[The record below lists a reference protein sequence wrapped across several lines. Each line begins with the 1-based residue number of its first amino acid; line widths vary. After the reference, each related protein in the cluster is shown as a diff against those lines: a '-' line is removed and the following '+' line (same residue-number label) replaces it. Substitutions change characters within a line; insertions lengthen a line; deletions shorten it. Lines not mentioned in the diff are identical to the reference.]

1 MQLTYAFQL
10 DGLRRLLIS
19 SSALFASFLVM
30 LKGFLAC
37 RARAWKA
44 MRYWVFVRSERSC
57 LSRRNLSKSAIF
69 TLTYLSPNRATDVSE
84 KSLNPNLSSRSIL
97 LVSGVI
103 MVKRIEVTIDPDLV
117 EEAKKWNVNIEE
129 ATLRHFEY
137 VKRRFS

>member
-1 MQLTYAFQL
+1 M
-10 DGLRRLLIS
+10 
-19 SSALFASFLVM
+19 
-30 LKGFLAC
+30 
-37 RARAWKA
+37 
-44 MRYWVFVRSERSC
+44 
-57 LSRRNLSKSAIF
+57 
-69 TLTYLSPNRATDVSE
+69 
-84 KSLNPNLSSRSIL
+84 